1 MATVETDV
9 LVVGSGPAGASMA
22 LALSRYGIDNIVITR
37 YGNLAAEPRAHI
49 TNQRTMEI
57 FRDLGVEQQVR
68 AQATPQHLIGT
79 TTYCTSLAGAE
90 LGRVRS
96 WGNEPLV
103 QAAHELASPSRICD
117 MPQYLLEPVLVDAA
131 VAGGSKV
138 RMETEY
144 LGHTQDSDGVEVRVR
159 DRLRGDEYTI
169 RARYLYGADGGR
181 SLVAKNSQL
190 PMTGR
195 SGVAGSMNIVFR
207 ADLSQYVAHRPS
219 VLYWMLQPG
228 STVGG
233 LGMGTIRMV
242 RPWNLWMAMWGY
254 DIEQGAP
261 ELSESYTREI
271 VRDLVGDPELDV
283 EIVQSSAWTVNH
295 ESADVYSAGRVF
307 CGGDAVHRHPPSNG
321 LGSNTSVQ
329 DSYNLAWK
337 FAHVLRGTASP
348 ALLESYTAERAPI
361 GRQVVDRANQSIADT
376 SWIFEALQAGAATDA
391 DQVRS
396 AIESLRETTPEAE
409 KRRRELREAI
419 AFKTYEFN
427 AHGVELNQRY
437 RSNAVVPDEQGGAD
451 PLDSASDTELHHLPC
466 TAPGAHL
473 PHAWLTA
480 AGREM
485 STLDIGGSGRFALLT
500 GLGGELWQDAA
511 ETVAER
517 LGVRIEVAVIGP
529 GCRYEDPY
537 GDWARILED
546 DGLGEPGALL
556 VRPDNFVCYRTTGL
570 PADAGSVLA
579 DVVAQV
585 LGRA

>member
-233 LGMGTIRMV
+233 LGIDRK
-242 RPWNLWMAMWGY
+242 
-254 DIEQGAP
+254 
-261 ELSESYTREI
+261 
-271 VRDLVGDPELDV
+271 
-283 EIVQSSAWTVNH
+283 
-295 ESADVYSAGRVF
+295 
-307 CGGDAVHRHPPSNG
+307 
-321 LGSNTSVQ
+321 SV
-329 DSYNLAWK
+329 
-337 FAHVLRGTASP
+337 V
-348 ALLESYTAERAPI
+348 
-361 GRQVVDRANQSIADT
+361 
-376 SWIFEALQAGAATDA
+376 
-391 DQVRS
+391 
-396 AIESLRETTPEAE
+396 
-409 KRRRELREAI
+409 
-419 AFKTYEFN
+419 
-427 AHGVELNQRY
+427 
-437 RSNAVVPDEQGGAD
+437 
-451 PLDSASDTELHHLPC
+451 
-466 TAPGAHL
+466 
-473 PHAWLTA
+473 
-480 AGREM
+480 
-485 STLDIGGSGRFALLT
+485 
-500 GLGGELWQDAA
+500 
-511 ETVAER
+511 
-517 LGVRIEVAVIGP
+517 
-529 GCRYEDPY
+529 
-537 GDWARILED
+537 
-546 DGLGEPGALL
+546 
-556 VRPDNFVCYRTTGL
+556 
-570 PADAGSVLA
+570 
-579 DVVAQV
+579 
-585 LGRA
+585 

>member
-1 MATVETDV
+1 MATVETEV

-68 AQATPQHLIGT
+68 AEATPQHLIGT
-79 TTYCTSLAGAE
+79 TTYCTSLAGPE

-144 LGHTQDSDGVEVRVR
+144 LAHTEDSDGVEVRVR

-181 SLVAKNSQL
+181 SLVAKNAGL

-207 ADLSQYVAHRPS
+207 ADLSKYVAHRPS

-242 RPWNLWMAMWGY
+242 RPWNVWMAMWGY

-261 ELSESYTREI
+261 ELSESYTREV

-283 EIVQSSAWTVNH
+283 EIMQSSAWTVNH
-295 ESADVYSAGRVF
+295 ESADAYSAGRVF

-321 LGSNTSVQ
+321 LGSNTSIQ

-337 FAHVLRGTASP
+337 FAQVLRGTASP
-348 ALLESYTAERAPI
+348 ALLESYTTERAPI

-376 SWIFEALQAGAATDA
+376 SRIFEALQAGAATDA

-437 RSNAVVPDEQGGAD
+437 RSDAVVPDEYGGPD
-451 PLDSASDTELHHLPC
+451 PLDSGSDTELHHLPC

-480 AGREM
+480 AGHEV
-485 STLDIGGSGRFALLT
+485 STLDIGGGGRFVLFT
-500 GLGGELWQDAA
+500 GLGGESWQDAA

-517 LGVRIEVAVIGP
+517 LGVRVEVAVAGP

-537 GDWARILED
+537 GDWARIRED
-546 DGLGEPGALL
+546 DGLGDSGALL
-556 VRPDNFVCYRTTGL
+556 VRPDNFVCYRATEL
-570 PADAGSVLA
+570 PVDAGSVLA
-579 DVVAQV
+579 DVMARV